1 MLKEWGRCLLFFVIL
16 TVIVGLIYPLL
27 VTGLAQLVFP
37 RQANGSLVAVKGR
50 VVGSLLIGQEFSSPF
65 YFHGR
70 PSATAYDG
78 MDSGGPNYAPSSR
91 ILTAEIEKRYRALV
105 RENPASSRREVP
117 LDLITTSAS
126 GLDPHISPE
135 AALYQARRVAR
146 ARGISEER
154 LRLLVK
160 RYVRHPAGG
169 SVLGNPYVNVLEL
182 NLALDA
188 TFGSPHAINRDKVKV
203 YGP

>member
-1 MLKEWGRCLLFFVIL
+1 MLKEWGRCFLFFVIL

-27 VTGLAQLVFP
+27 VTGLAQLLFP
-37 RQANGSLVAVKGR
+37 RQANGSLVAGRGR

-78 MDSGGPNYAPSSR
+78 MRSGGPNYAPSSR
-91 ILTAEIEKRYRALV
+91 VLAAAIEKRYRALAQ
-105 RENPASSRREVP
+105 ENPSCSRREVP
-117 LDLITTSAS
+117 LDLITASAS

-135 AALYQARRVAR
+135 AALYQVRRIAR

-154 LRLLVK
+154 LRSLVK
-160 RYVRHPAGG
+160 QHIRRPVSG
-169 SVLGNPYVNVLEL
+169 VLGNPYVNVLEL

>member
-78 MDSGGPNYAPSSR
+78 MHSRGPNYAPSSR
-91 ILTAEIEKRYRALV
+91 ILAAEIEKRYRALV
-105 RENPASSRREVP
+105 RENPACSRQEVP
-117 LDLITTSAS
+117 LDLITASAS

-135 AALYQARRVAR
+135 AALYQVRRVAR

-169 SVLGNPYVNVLEL
+169 VLGNPYVNVLEL